1 MTYLCDLYDV
11 DVAPEKTMS
20 AAEYA
25 KMSRSA
31 AQGLEFAYHG
41 YSLSHCK
48 RSPTPSLRPTLFNN
62 VADNFSTRLF
72 GSAPFTNLQ
81 RSINEDC

>member
-11 DVAPEKTMS
+11 DVAPEKTIS

-48 RSPTPSLRPTLFNN
+48 RSLRPTLFNN
-62 VADNFSTRLF
+62 VADNFSSRLF